1 MKGEYTM
8 NVLTNMKKMLFII
21 ALLFATALILPQNV
35 KAAKSDTFTPITP
48 YFGSSVKI
56 GKFYFADGGTN
67 WFWQAKK
74 KKPASDEEMYYL
86 YLTCDDFTTNGNVA
100 YGYHTVWAKYST
112 ISHHNLFKFNTKTGK
127 KTFLKKIVDKVNPDN
142 SREDGFRF
150 GTAYGKNLYYN
161 VTQKLAKKSGS
172 YVYTYKLM
180 CINGKTKKAK
190 TVRKN
195 FRILEAN
202 KNYIIGKNKKNVFY
216 VFNLKENKFHKIKG
230 IPAAALITTHNA
242 RNTIYLAA
250 YKSKYKDGYK
260 KIILYKINCPK
271 KKAEKLKTM
280 TAPDGE
286 YLDGYLE
293 EGYFKR
299 TVSLSTFSKFNLKTK
314 KSTGITAREYDYD
327 LDPDYGEEEE

>member
-1 MKGEYTM
+1 MKETKYTTFDIFSEAFHDTRKHGE
-8 NVLTNMKKMLFII
+8 KMFN
-21 ALLFATALILPQNV
+21 LIH
-35 KAAKSDTFTPITP
+35 
-48 YFGSSVKI
+48 
-56 GKFYFADGGTN
+56 
-67 WFWQAKK
+67 
-74 KKPASDEEMYYL
+74 L
-86 YLTCDDFTTNGNVA
+86 YV
-100 YGYHTVWAKYST
+100 
-112 ISHHNLFKFNTKTGK
+112 
-127 KTFLKKIVDKVNPDN
+127 LKKIVDKVNPDN

-180 CINGKTKKAK
+180 CINGKT
-190 TVRKN
+190 
-195 FRILEAN
+195 
-202 KNYIIGKNKKNVFY
+202 
-216 VFNLKENKFHKIKG
+216 
-230 IPAAALITTHNA
+230 
-242 RNTIYLAA
+242 
-250 YKSKYKDGYK
+250 
-260 KIILYKINCPK
+260 